1 MSTLRVTFPVPLNAI
16 EFRKV
21 ANASAGRAHL
31 AAPTRLTRPAGNPT
45 PYGGNAYGRRRA
57 DVLDHAGPALAH
69 LLLALRVRRRRTRV
83 VARAAFVEVR
93 HGTRAI
99 GGAQLLLAL
108 GVGDRRPEGAG
119 LTDLARIGHGV
130 ADAAL
135 TDLLLARVGGWARV
149 VARATLVEV
158 RHGTRAIGGAQLLL
172 ALGVGDRRPEG
183 AGLTDLGRVGLDHA
197 GAGATHLPLTGVRRA
212 RRPRA
217 RVAFVGRRE
226 HSARAGA
233 LIARHGVALFVRAGR
248 AEIDRTRLGSG
259 RLERSRCVVT
269 RSIGLRLV
277 EPRGLGDR
285 SLGGG
290 GEAGDLHIEL
300 ELTEGDGRGPG
311 VGGDV
316 ERGARRQD
324 DLVRRGA
331 VGRVGGGPPRGAVG
345 RDRGVAGIRDD
356 RAEVGAVE
364 LPGRA
369 VRTVE
374 IEPHPVHGH
383 LGAAGDRAREH

>member
-119 LTDLARIGHGV
+119 RTDLARIGHAV

-135 TDLLLARVGGWARV
+135 TDLLLAGVGRRTRV
-149 VARATLVEV
+149 VARATFVEV

-172 ALGVGDRRPEG
+172 ALGVADRRPEG
-183 AGLTDLGRVGLDHA
+183 AGGTDLGGVGHVDA
-197 GAGATHLPLTGVRRA
+197 GAGLADFLLALVGRRG
-212 RRPRA
+212 RVGA
-217 RVAFVGRRE
+217 RVALVGV
-226 HSARAGA
+226 ADGAGA
-233 LIARHGVALFVRAGR
+233 V
-248 AEIDRTRLGSG
+248 
-259 RLERSRCVVT
+259 
-269 RSIGLRLV
+269 
-277 EPRGLGDR
+277 
-285 SLGGG
+285 
-290 GEAGDLHIEL
+290 
-300 ELTEGDGRGPG
+300 
-311 VGGDV
+311 
-316 ERGARRQD
+316 
-324 DLVRRGA
+324 
-331 VGRVGGGPPRGAVG
+331 
-345 RDRGVAGIRDD
+345 
-356 RAEVGAVE
+356 
-364 LPGRA
+364 
-369 VRTVE
+369 
-374 IEPHPVHGH
+374 
-383 LGAAGDRAREH
+383 